1 MLINTYVEKIKND
14 FKSQHVIAKN
24 IGIKQCSL
32 SLMLNGKGTPSPE
45 TVLKL
50 AELAGEPKEKA
61 LLDFFAERYAE
72 RPVVAET
79 LQNIK
84 KNLTF

>member
-14 FKSQHVIAKN
+14 FKSQRSIAKT
-24 IGIKQCSL
+24 IGMTQGSL
-32 SLMLNGKGTPSPE
+32 SLILNGKGTPSPE

-50 AELAGEPKEKA
+50 ADLAGEPKEKA
-61 LLDFFAERYAE
+61 LIDFFAERYSE

>member
-1 MLINTYVEKIKND
+1 MLIKHYCEKLKND
-14 FKSQHVIAKN
+14 FKSNNKIAEA
-24 IGIKQCSL
+24 IGITSGSITLFCQ
-32 SLMLNGKGTPSPE
+32 GKSTPSPE